1 MDSTVS
7 PLASTPAAQRDAAR
21 QDASQQ
27 DVSQQDVSQQPASV
41 GRPGASRQLAR
52 ASVQPGSQQ
61 RRARGRPAAGAASL
75 MKAGAA
81 PQFVTVDSPLGP
93 LTLTAAR
100 GCLTGLY
107 MDVQQH
113 RPPPEAFGLPCDPAD
128 EPFSAAAAQLR
139 AYFAGERRQFD
150 LPLAPA
156 GTEFQQRVWTAL
168 RGIPYGSTWSY
179 GQLADKIG
187 KPSAVRAVG
196 LANGRNPIAVVI
208 PCHRVIGSDGSL
220 TGYGGGL
227 ERKSFLLDLERGGAR
242 SDVVAMTGAGR

>member
-7 PLASTPAAQRDAAR
+7 PLAGTPAAQREAAR
-21 QDASQQ
+21 QDAS
-27 DVSQQDVSQQPASV
+27 VHA
-41 GRPGASRQLAR
+41 GRPDASKQD
-52 ASVQPGSQQ
+52 ASVQPASQQ
-61 RRARGRPAAGAASL
+61 RRARGRPAAGAANL
-75 MKAGAA
+75 MEDGAA

-93 LTLTAAR
+93 LTLTAAS

-113 RPPPEAFGLPCDPAD
+113 RPPPETFGLAGDPAD
-128 EPFSAAAAQLR
+128 EPFSAAAAQLA
-139 AYFAGERRQFD
+139 AYFAGERTEFD

-196 LANGRNPIAVVI
+196 LANGRNPIAVLI

-227 ERKSFLLDLERGGAR
+227 ERKRFLLDLERGGAR
-242 SDVVAMTGAGR
+242 SELFR